1 MGSFTDA
8 IVFGQMTGGTP
19 DMAAVRRYQS
29 RIGFNVNFEQ
39 QIVPNVGAFGRFG
52 WADGNL
58 EPYEFTDVD
67 RTASAGVQLA
77 GKLWGRD
84 DDTFGFAGVV
94 NMISGPHIAFLNAG
108 GLGILVGD
116 GQLPHPGP
124 EQILETYYSFP
135 LGPLRATVD
144 YQFFVNPAYNRD
156 RGPVSV
162 LGTRLHAQF

>member
-1 MGSFTDA
+1 MPASCGA
-8 IVFGQMTGGTP
+8 GTTT
-19 DMAAVRRYQS
+19 R
-29 RIGFNVNFEQ
+29 
-39 QIVPNVGAFGRFG
+39 
-52 WADGNL
+52 
-58 EPYEFTDVD
+58 
-67 RTASAGVQLA
+67 
-77 GKLWGRD
+77 
-84 DDTFGFAGVV
+84 FGFAGIV

-124 EQILETYYSFP
+124 EQVLETYYSFP